1 MSLELIL
8 ITIAAALAAGA
19 VGFIAVR
26 SLLNREKTECRPLP
40 VAILAAV
47 FAAGVVYAV
56 ANSAETAAL
65 LPLGQWGRV
74 NEIGYRAVWNS
85 FFRDVLP
92 FVPFGFLLPWAFKR
106 VNTLGKAALAGLG
119 GAALMAVAVLV
130 KQPFDA
136 DAVAG
141 AFLGVIVG
149 FGLFAFF
156 KLLFS
161 RLKLFSGTKMTRA
174 THLGAFAAMMA
185 VYFACVALILVDSG
199 GEFGQ
204 LHLFSPDTKLPEDLE
219 LVTELDDSRTSAMT
233 YRSLD
238 PDPEGIA
245 QRVAAEL
252 GLMAAP
258 SVRTNDEGRAIE
270 VTIEDGD
277 KTLTVNASGEW
288 EYSDE
293 GFAAEETGELISAE
307 EFSERA
313 LAIANGGLSAFAEF
327 TVSDVQTG
335 MRTDAFGTRAQRCT
349 VSLTANVGGSPVVGS
364 CEMTVVMWYD
374 GTVAQINKYSAEYTA
389 YKDVDILTQSEAWQ
403 QVLAGNAAHTLWNEA
418 VSAKVDGVELCY
430 WLEEI
435 HGHLQPVWAF
445 SGTAVM
451 PDQSTVTF
459 DAYVPALEA

>member
-1 MSLELIL
+1 M
-8 ITIAAALAAGA
+8 
-19 VGFIAVR
+19 
-26 SLLNREKTECRPLP
+26 
-40 VAILAAV
+40 
-47 FAAGVVYAV
+47 
-56 ANSAETAAL
+56 
-65 LPLGQWGRV
+65 
-74 NEIGYRAVWNS
+74 
-85 FFRDVLP
+85 
-92 FVPFGFLLPWAFKR
+92 
-106 VNTLGKAALAGLG
+106 
-119 GAALMAVAVLV
+119 
-130 KQPFDA
+130 
-136 DAVAG
+136 
-141 AFLGVIVG
+141 
-149 FGLFAFF
+149 
-156 KLLFS
+156 
-161 RLKLFSGTKMTRA
+161 
-174 THLGAFAAMMA
+174 
-185 VYFACVALILVDSG
+185 
-199 GEFGQ
+199 
-204 LHLFSPDTKLPEDLE
+204 
-219 LVTELDDSRTSAMT
+219 
-233 YRSLD
+233 
-238 PDPEGIA
+238 
-245 QRVAAEL
+245 
-252 GLMAAP
+252 
-258 SVRTNDEGRAIE
+258 
-270 VTIEDGD
+270 
-277 KTLTVNASGEW
+277 
-288 EYSDE
+288 
-293 GFAAEETGELISAE
+293 ISAE